1 VDGSIIEY
9 FAIECDDS
17 FTTEEVTT
25 LAGVITGRSVTADGP
40 KLDILTLDEDDN
52 PIEVSYIVAMDLTDV
67 SDTIIAAYDDDY
79 DPSSDLTDL
88 DLGQY
93 VTFAVEGFYFKSID
107 EVLPEDLD
115 PDAEV
120 AYSALVAGFDDETLI
135 IEVQD
140 SLEDPTWDPTPEYIL
155 NVNCLVFDV
164 TDEAVLVGFEDI
176 EVGQTIMLI
185 DLPTAD
191 ELIDVVLIVE
201 K

>member
-1 VDGSIIEY
+1 VEH
-9 FAIECDDS
+9 FAIECDGS
-17 FTTEEVTT
+17 FNTEEVTK

-52 PIEVSYIVAMDLTDV
+52 PIEVS
-67 SDTIIAAYDDDY
+67 DDY

-88 DLGQY
+88 DLGQH
-93 VTFAVEGFYFKSID
+93 VTFEVEGSYFVSIT
-107 EVLPEDLD
+107 EAMPEDLD
-115 PDAEV
+115 PGSGAEDV
-120 AYSALVAGFDDETLI
+120 AYSAYVAGFDDETLI

-140 SLEDPTWDPTPEYIL
+140 SLEEPTWGETGPEYIL

-164 TDEAVLVGFEDI
+164 TGEGVLVGFEDI

-191 ELIDVVLIVE
+191 GLIDVVLILE